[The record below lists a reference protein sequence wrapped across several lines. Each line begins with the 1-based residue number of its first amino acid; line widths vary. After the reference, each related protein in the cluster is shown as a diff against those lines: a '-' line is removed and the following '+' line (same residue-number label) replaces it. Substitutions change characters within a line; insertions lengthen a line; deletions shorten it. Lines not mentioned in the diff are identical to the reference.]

1 MTNELLLACT
11 HLGLDRHDLKSII
24 IYGFKRSFF
33 PGSYLRKRQYVRQI
47 IDYYEQHGEL
57 GTELGGARAIKP
69 PSWGWRWTS
78 PHGASARSHGL

>member
-1 MTNELLLACT
+1 VTNELLLACT

-47 IDYYEQHGEL
+47 IDYYDRIEARHL
-57 GTELGGARAIKP
+57 AGG
-69 PSWGWRWTS
+69 
-78 PHGASARSHGL
+78 